1 MPSRSSRRTYNR
13 VVATEDD
20 TTTND
25 IVNIESSNALDEPLS
40 PSQDENNTNNN
51 NSTSILTSKLDDDT
65 NQLVSVPPIYNGIN
79 IILMDSTQSKFNIKC
94 DATWTISQ
102 FKEVSSIIT
111 KVPKQSQ
118 RLICMG
124 KLLKDDMT
132 LNEYGINES
141 DKIIHLFPKPNVVV
155 NNSSSTTDNNSGID
169 NDNAESPEGA
179 HIPQIILDEDEA
191 NRRSQILILSSQEIF
206 EAQHRVKIFS
216 FLLMIISSME
226 LLTLMTLFLSVQTEE
241 ESNSPYGGGGDTTT
255 LPPGN
260 PTDTPPSSGGGGNG
274 NMQMRVWQNSDYF
287 DTVISSFGFYVSLLG
302 IRATTENTLQ
312 LAKRYFICVTIAGVL
327 SNWYYYYL
335 NIQATSKQA
344 SNRNQHLDP
353 TELYTTSFVQ
363 ILLPLTVW
371 LLCIIR
377 AHQFQVLIREAEVE
391 AEERARGL
399 NNNDG
404 DGNVGES
411 SGGNIEGQGEEE
423 VDAPRILQYGSD
435 DLELAVERGV
445 SS

>member
-20 TTTND
+20 TTPNDTVSIETN
-25 IVNIESSNALDEPLS
+25 VLDEPLS
-40 PSQDENNTNNN
+40 PNPSQDENDTNNN
-51 NSTSILTSKLDDDT
+51 NSTSVLTSKLDDDT
-65 NQLVSVPPIYNGIN
+65 NQSVSIPPIYNEIN

-102 FKEVSSIIT
+102 FKEVSSTIT

-132 LNEYGINES
+132 LNECGINETN
-141 DKIIHLFPKPNVVV
+141 KIIHLFPKPNVIV
-155 NNSSSTTDNNSGID
+155 NNSSTTDNNSGID

-226 LLTLMTLFLSVQTEE
+226 LLTLMTLFLGVQTEE

-260 PTDTPPSSGGGGNG
+260 PTDTPPSSGGGGNS

-287 DTVISSFGFYVSLLG
+287 DTVISAFGFYVSLLG

-327 SNWYYYYL
+327 SDCYYYYL

-399 NNNDG
+399 NNNNEDE
-404 DGNVGES
+404 NVSGS
-411 SGGNIEGQGEEE
+411 SDDNIEGQREEE
-423 VDAPRILQYGSD
+423 GEAPRVLQYGSD